1 MESEPEELPGATNP
15 DWAIPSWTS
24 YQLEQLG
31 RRIQNEVEDWFKA
44 AAPRLGNLPQWRRS
58 YEMVRTGTG
67 GPWPGAA
74 DVPSETSYVAAT
86 NHTTRLNQQIV
97 NANPPFS
104 CIARDPA
111 AIDAAPKIEE
121 ALTAV
126 LEEADWQVAAA
137 KCHGLLPRDGDCF
150 WRTTYEVEHRRKPK
164 MDVDHDEAMSQAL
177 IQQGV
182 DAPTAMYEGLKKDK
196 EGKVVRGIMFENEET
211 FRGIRFKVIP
221 FEDGILIPAHVRDWT
236 QARGIGEVLMV
247 SGEELRMGAEAKPP
261 IYLKDAIDD
270 LLRFDGDDPV
280 NPHADESRE
289 ERLEA
294 MGLEIDENAPSIE
307 DDPEKLYADYRCY
320 HLCYR
325 GDWNRDGEMEWA
337 RILLHAESGAILKFQ
352 YLPWSHGEPEYVLFP
367 YLDRPGELLGAGV
380 AEMVAGY
387 QDAETAVI
395 CQLIN
400 HADLDINNPPFVA
413 GRGAMI
419 DIDKF
424 QQIMGKPICIEGSVA
439 EIIPYPRNPLP
450 PEHYNLPALL
460 KDRRDAITRSNNTSI
475 GKEAPGQ
482 QTLGEL
488 QILTAAGNL
497 QFEDAAAGVA
507 RTHGKVF
514 DQVRWLVSQFGL
526 NKGKVRYRRAAQPA
540 TQLTGDEEGT
550 GGVPTSV
557 TFDEIDA
564 ETLRAK
570 VDIVP
575 TGLAQLADMQSR
587 IQQAAFTW
595 QLLGPLPEMQDPN
608 LRLTVLDYMLTS
620 YRVPVKDK
628 ILQAI
633 RGYWQQQMLAAQQ
646 QAAREALAGQQQQ
659 QAQGAEMDAQHA
671 QAAATLQGAM
681 ANEGM
686 MPPPGGGA
694 PLGLDGAP
702 MTAAAPPGNGAQP
715 VGAI

>member
-1 MESEPEELPGATNP
+1 M
-15 DWAIPSWTS
+15 
-24 YQLEQLG
+24 
-31 RRIQNEVEDWFKA
+31 F
-44 AAPRLGNLPQWRRS
+44 
-58 YEMVRTGTG
+58 
-67 GPWPGAA
+67 
-74 DVPSETSYVAAT
+74 
-86 NHTTRLNQQIV
+86 
-97 NANPPFS
+97 
-104 CIARDPA
+104 
-111 AIDAAPKIEE
+111 
-121 ALTAV
+121 
-126 LEEADWQVAAA
+126 
-137 KCHGLLPRDGDCF
+137 
-150 WRTTYEVEHRRKPK
+150 
-164 MDVDHDEAMSQAL
+164 
-177 IQQGV
+177 
-182 DAPTAMYEGLKKDK
+182 EGLAKDK
-196 EGKVVRGIMFENEET
+196 EGKVKRGIMFETEET

-247 SGEELRMGAEAKPP
+247 SGEELRLGAEAKPP
-261 IYLKDAIDD
+261 IYLRDAVDD
-270 LLRFDGDDPV
+270 LLKFDSDDPM

-294 MGLEIDENAPSIE
+294 QGLEIDEAAPYIE

-352 YLPWSHGEPEYVLFP
+352 YLPWRHGEPEYVMFP
-367 YLDRPGELLGAGV
+367 YLNRPGELLGAGV

-400 HADLDINNPPFVA
+400 HADLDINMPPFVA

-439 EIIPYPRNPLP
+439 EIVPYPRNPLP

-460 KDRRDAITRSNNTSI
+460 KDRRDALTRSNNTSI

-507 RTHGKVF
+507 RTHEIVF

-526 NKGKVRYRRAAQPA
+526 KKGRLRYRKAAEPA
-540 TQLTGDEEGT
+540 MQLTGDEEGT
-550 GGVPTSV
+550 GGVPTAP
-557 TFDEIDA
+557 TFNEIDA

-570 VDIVP
+570 VDIRA
-575 TGLAQLADMQSR
+575 TGLSQMSDMQSR

-633 RGYWQQQMLAAQQ
+633 RAYWQQQMMLQQQMAAAQ
-646 QAAREALAGQQQQ
+646 ALAGQQQQ
-659 QAQGAEMDAQHA
+659 AAAGAEMDAQHA
-671 QAAATLQGAM
+671 QAEAQLQAGM

-686 MPPPGGGA
+686 MPPPGSGPPQG
-694 PLGLDGAP
+694 PVGP
-702 MTAAAPPGNGAQP
+702 MTAAMPPGNGNQP